1 MVYALFI
8 DCEGMV
14 RWLYV
19 AYPDVL
25 LLLAS
30 RLLLRCCC
38 CMSVLLLSTVG
49 CVMSCRA
56 HCPCS
61 CSLPPGYLFQV
72 CIRLPYIDVGF
83 TGLAFLSHPTYLPR
97 ALQLTLVII
106 HVPSLRH
113 TADGLLQGG
122 NRTSQVLQ
130 AQGALAD
137 ISCCLLLS
145 AYM

>member
-83 TGLAFLSHPTYLPR
+83 TGLPGLLIPSYLP
-97 ALQLTLVII
+97 ATLQLTLCYSTC
-106 HVPSLRH
+106 HHPDTQPMDYFRLTTGRCKSSRPGGH
-113 TADGLLQGG
+113 LL
-122 NRTSQVLQ
+122 TV
-130 AQGALAD
+130 
-137 ISCCLLLS
+137 ISCCLTCC
-145 AYM
+145 